1 MKLDDLIKN
10 LEDRYFIDPKFY
22 DEYNVKRGLRNKD
35 GSGVLVGLTRIGNVT
50 GYIKEEEEIIPVEGK
65 LRYRGIDIQEI
76 VNAIAKENRAG
87 FEEITYLLLFGK
99 LPTEKELEAFNNLID
114 ENMDLPA
121 GFKENMILN
130 APSKDIMNKLA
141 RSVLVLYS
149 YDEDPDNL
157 DVKNIMRQSIEL
169 IARFPVLIA
178 YAYQA
183 KCHYYDKKSLI
194 IHNPQ
199 KGLGIARN
207 FLQMIR
213 SDQLYSELEAQTL
226 DIALIL
232 HAEHG
237 GGNNSTFTT
246 HVVSSTDTDT
256 YSAIAAAIG
265 SLKGPKH
272 GGANIKVM
280 DMMDNIKQNVKNW
293 SNEKEIADYIVKIL
307 RKEAFDKTGL
317 VYGIGHAVYTLS
329 DPRAVILKKYAYE
342 LAKKNNREEEFFL
355 YETIEKL
362 TPTLFNEIKGSSK
375 VLCANVDFY
384 SGFVYDMLG
393 IPRDLYT
400 PIFAL
405 ARISGWCAHRLE
417 EIISGG
423 RIIRPAY
430 KNIEPKKPYIPIK
443 KRE

>member
-1 MKLDDLIKN
+1 MNLDELMKN
-10 LEDRYFIDPKFY
+10 LEEKYYIDPKFY
-22 DEYNVKRGLRNKD
+22 DEFNVKRGLRNKD

-50 GYIKEEEEIIPVEGK
+50 GYIKEEEELIPVEGK
-65 LRYRGIDIQEI
+65 LRYRGIDINEI
-76 VNAIAKENRAG
+76 VDAISKENRSG
-87 FEEITYLLLFGK
+87 FEEVAYLLLFGK
-99 LPTEKELEAFNNLID
+99 LPNEKELEAFNTLLD
-114 ENMDLPA
+114 DNMELPS

-149 YDEDPDNL
+149 YDENPDSL
-157 DVKNIMRQSIEL
+157 DVKNVMRQSIEL

-183 KCHYYDKKSLI
+183 KCHYYDRKSLI

-199 KGLGIARN
+199 RGLGIARN

-213 SDQLYSELEAQTL
+213 SNQTYTELEAQTL

-280 DMMDNIKQNVKNW
+280 AMIDDIKQNVKRW
-293 SNEKEIADYIVKIL
+293 DNEKEIADYIVKIL

-317 VYGIGHAVYTLS
+317 VYGIGHAVYTIS
-329 DPRAVILKKYAYE
+329 DPRAVILKKYAKE
-342 LAKKNNREEEFFL
+342 LAKENNREEEFHL

-362 TPTLFNEIKGSSK
+362 TPSLFYEIKGSSK

-393 IPRDLYT
+393 IPRELYT

-405 ARISGWCAHRLE
+405 ARVAGWCAHRLE

-443 KRE
+443 ERE

>member
-1 MKLDDLIKN
+1 MNLDDLMKN
-10 LEDRYFIDPKFY
+10 LEEKYYIDPKFY
-22 DEYNVKRGLRNKD
+22 DEFNVKRGLRNKD

-50 GYIKEEEEIIPVEGK
+50 GYIKEEEELIPVEGK
-65 LRYRGIDIQEI
+65 LRYRGIDIKEI
-76 VNAIAKENRAG
+76 VDAISKENRSG
-87 FEEITYLLLFGK
+87 FEEVAYLLLFGK
-99 LPTEKELEAFNNLID
+99 LPNEKELEAFNILLD
-114 ENMDLPA
+114 DNMELPS

-149 YDEDPDNL
+149 YDENPDSL
-157 DVKNIMRQSIEL
+157 DVKNVMRQSIEL

-213 SDQLYSELEAQTL
+213 SNQTYTELEAQTL

-280 DMMDNIKQNVKNW
+280 AMIDDIKQNVKKW
-293 SNEKEIADYIVKIL
+293 DNEKEIADYLVKIL

-317 VYGIGHAVYTLS
+317 VYGIGHAVYTIS
-329 DPRAVILKKYAYE
+329 DPRAVILKKYAKE
-342 LAKKNNREEEFFL
+342 LAKENNREEEFHL

-362 TPTLFNEIKGSSK
+362 TPSLFYEIKGSSK

-393 IPRDLYT
+393 IPRELYT

-405 ARISGWCAHRLE
+405 ARIAGWCAHRLE

-443 KRE
+443 ERE

>member
-1 MKLDDLIKN
+1 MNLDDLLKN
-10 LEDRYFIDPKFY
+10 LEEKYYIDPKFY

-50 GYIKEEEEIIPVEGK
+50 GYIKEEEELIPVEGK
-65 LRYRGIDIQEI
+65 LRYRGIDINEI
-76 VNAIAKENRAG
+76 IDAISKENRPG
-87 FEEITYLLLFGK
+87 FEEVAYLLLFGK
-99 LPTEKELEAFNNLID
+99 LPNVKELETFNNLLD
-114 ENMDLPA
+114 DNMELPP

-149 YDEDPDNL
+149 YDENPDSL
-157 DVKNIMRQSIEL
+157 DVKNVMRQSIEL

-183 KCHYYDKKSLI
+183 KCHYYDRKSLI

-199 KGLGIARN
+199 RGLGIARN

-213 SDQLYSELEAQTL
+213 SNQTYTELEAQTL

-280 DMMDNIKQNVKNW
+280 AMIDDIKQNVKNW
-293 SNEKEIADYIVKIL
+293 DNEKEVADYLVKIL
-307 RKEAFDKTGL
+307 RKEVFDKTGL
-317 VYGIGHAVYTLS
+317 VYGIGHAVYTIS
-329 DPRAVILKKYAYE
+329 DPRAVILKKYAKE
-342 LAKKNNREEEFFL
+342 LAKENNREEEFHL
-355 YETIEKL
+355 YETIERL
-362 TPTLFNEIKGSSK
+362 TPSLFYEIKGSSK

-393 IPRDLYT
+393 IPRELYT

-405 ARISGWCAHRLE
+405 ARVAGWCAHRLE

-443 KRE
+443 ERE